1 MFYGPLWWL
10 VWQPLKLVARVLFA
24 TTGAVGLSSTAV
36 QSVSGSFSSG
46 LTSAIQD
53 TATAVVTG
61 TVTPG
66 STAWDH
72 EPSAPID
79 SDRAIDKIGQM
90 VEEENYNGVDID
102 DITPEERARQEELP
116 RNPKKRMFEAEVE
129 EQVRDEL

>member
-10 VWQPLKLVARVLFA
+10 VWQPLKLVARVVFA

-36 QSVSGSFSSG
+36 QSASGSLSSG

-61 TVTPG
+61 TVTSG
-66 STAWDH
+66 STAWEH
-72 EPSAPID
+72 EPSAPTD
-79 SDRAIDKIGQM
+79 SDRVIDKIGQM
-90 VEEENYNGVDID
+90 VEDEHYKGVDID
-102 DITPEERARQEELP
+102 DITPEERARQAELP

-129 EQVRDEL
+129 EPVRDEL